1 MNTLE
6 NIKLAIRS
14 LKTNFLRTGLTLM
27 IIAVGIACLVGIL
40 TAIDGILFSMNDSF
54 NRLGTNSYS
63 IRPLRENIRSRGGGR
78 QTKRAEPIVYDQAM
92 AFKENYKYGST
103 LVSIESFCSSSAE
116 VSFLEKKTNPTVVIR
131 GIDEN
136 YFDVSSYNLSAGR
149 NFTATEVR
157 SAASKCILGMDMVDQ
172 LFNGRPEFAINKVIS
187 INAARYKVI
196 GVLEPKGSSFGGG
209 EDRRIF
215 ISITKAKQI
224 YGSQRKNYNLL
235 VSTKITSEMD
245 DAINAAYIPMR
256 KIRRLRA
263 ADPNDFEIRKSDSIL
278 KTLKDLTRN
287 LRFGTIAIALMTLLG
302 ASIGLMN
309 IMLVSV
315 TERTKEIGVS
325 KAIGAK
331 RRHILL
337 QFLTEAIVI
346 TLIGGLVG
354 ALLGLA
360 LGNIVTVV
368 FFEFD
373 FILPWAW
380 ILLAFVVCLFVGII
394 SGIYPALKA
403 SRLDPIESLRY
414 E

>member
-1 MNTLE
+1 LNTLE
-6 NIKLAIRS
+6 NIKLALRS
-14 LKTNFLRTGLTLM
+14 LKSNFLRTALTLM

-54 NRLGTNSYS
+54 NRLGSNSYRV
-63 IRPLRENIRSRGGGR
+63 RPLRENIRANAGGR
-78 QTKRAEPIVYDQAM
+78 RTKRADPIIFDQAM
-92 AFKENYKYGST
+92 AFKENYKYGSAT
-103 LVSIESFCSSSAE
+103 VSIEAWCNSNAE
-116 VSFLEKKTNPTVVIR
+116 VSFLDKKTNPTVVIR

-136 YFDVSSYNLSAGR
+136 YFDVSSYNLAAGR
-149 NFTATEVR
+149 NFTAAEVR
-157 SAASKCILGMDMVDQ
+157 SSSSKCILGMDMVEQ
-172 LFNGRPEFAINKVIS
+172 LFNGKPEYAINKVIS
-187 INAARYKVI
+187 INSGRYKVI
-196 GVLEPKGSSFGGG
+196 GVLESKGGSFGQD

-215 ISITKAKQI
+215 ITITKAKQI
-224 YGSQRKNYNLL
+224 YGSPKKNYN
-235 VSTKITSEMD
+235 VIVGTKLATELD
-245 DAINAAYIPMR
+245 GAISAAYIPLR
-256 KIRRLRA
+256 KIRRLKA
-263 ADPNDFEIRKSDSIL
+263 ADKNDFEIRKSDSIL
-278 KTLKDLTRN
+278 KTLKELTRN

-346 TLIGGLVG
+346 TMIGGLIG
-354 ALLGLA
+354 AILGIA
-360 LGNIVTVV
+360 LGNIVTVF

-373 FILPWAW
+373 FILPWPW
-380 ILLAFVVCLFVGII
+380 IILSFVVCIFVGVI
-394 SGIYPALKA
+394 SGLYPALKA

-414 E
+414 Q

>member
-1 MNTLE
+1 MNTAE
-6 NIKLAIRS
+6 NIKLALRS
-14 LKTNFLRTGLTLM
+14 LKSNFLRTALTLM

-54 NRLGTNSYS
+54 NRLGSNSYR
-63 IRPLRENIRSRGGGR
+63 IRPLRENIRSSSDGR
-78 QTKRAEPIVYDQAM
+78 QTKRAEPIIFDQAM
-92 AFKENYKYGST
+92 AFKDKYKYGST
-103 LVSIESFCSSSAE
+103 AVSIEAFCTSNAE
-116 VSFLEKKTNPTVVIR
+116 ISFLDQKTNPTVVIR

-136 YFDVSSYNLSAGR
+136 YFDVSSYNLEAGR
-149 NFTATEVR
+149 NFTGSEVR
-157 SAASKCILGMDMVDQ
+157 SSVNKCIIGMDIVEE
-172 LFNGRPEFAINKVIS
+172 LFNDKADYAINKIIS
-187 INAARYKVI
+187 IDAVKYKVV
-196 GVLEPKGSSFGGG
+196 GVLESKGGSFGSD

-215 ISITKAKQI
+215 ISITKAKQL
-224 YGSQRKNYNLL
+224 YGSPRKNYNII
-235 VSTKITSEMD
+235 VGTKITSELN
-245 DAINAAYIPMR
+245 DAISAAYTPMR

-263 ADPNDFEIRKSDSIL
+263 ADDNDFEIRKSDSVL

-331 RRHILL
+331 RKHILL
-337 QFLTEAIVI
+337 QFLTEAVVI
-346 TLIGGLVG
+346 TQIGGLIG
-354 ALLGLA
+354 AILGIGI
-360 LGNIVTVV
+360 GNSVT
-368 FFEFD
+368 FFVDTQFL
-373 FILPWAW
+373 IPWAW
-380 ILLAFVVCLFVGII
+380 ILLAFIVCLFVGII
-394 SGIYPALKA
+394 SGLYPALKA